1 MKQLSPEWFEARRGK
16 LTASKIGDIMPGA
29 RGSYTKTRADLMTV
43 LQNEILGI
51 EREAGKTFNGN
62 DATAWGTKYEPSA
75 RSAYEI
81 KTGDLVEELGLVQH
95 PTLEGMAASPDG
107 QLMLKKNS
115 LKSNVHIRVS
125 RTH

>member
-16 LTASKIGDIMPGA
+16 LTASKIGDIMPGK
-29 RGSYTKTRADLMTV
+29 RGSYLAARADLMTV

-51 EREAGKTFNGN
+51 EREAGKPHY
-62 DATAWGTKYEPSA
+62 ASEAMAWGTKYEPMA

-81 KTGDLVEELGLVQH
+81 QTGDLVEELGLVQH